1 MARKPRVHFP
11 GALYH
16 VIVRGNKRQRV
27 FRREEDF
34 KLYLR
39 LLGEYKE
46 VFDFVLCAY
55 ALMPTHVH
63 LLVEVRDKPLSG
75 LMQRLQFRYTRNYNI
90 RYKTWGHLFQGRYK
104 AILCEKDS
112 YLVELSAYI
121 HLNPVRAGL
130 VRHPQ
135 EYRWTSY
142 GSYLNGGRMGIVDV
156 EPVLGQFSA
165 RKGKA
170 VRAYGQYVL
179 DHIGDGYREEFYKVE
194 DQRFLG
200 SEGFADRI
208 HRGAKEKVEHIYEI
222 SLEDLVDGVEMGF
235 GIPVRVIRG
244 MNRNRRAPLASRRF
258 SSVYAAECPWR
269 AVVQRGLIYGTT
281 VATGCAGQR
290 RRAQVV
296 FRPRPGSS
304 VLAILVRRTSGRS
317 RCFRTAGKSRRW

>member
-1 MARKPRVHFP
+1 MARKPRVHFR

-16 VIVRGNKRQRV
+16 VIVRGNKGQKV

-46 VFDFVLCAY
+46 VFGFILCAY

-63 LLVEVRDKPLSG
+63 LLVEARDKPLSD

-90 RYKTWGHLFQGRYK
+90 RYRTWGHLFQGRYK

-130 VRHPQ
+130 VRHPRGYQ
-135 EYRWTSY
+135 WTSY
-142 GSYLNGGRMGIVDV
+142 GSYLGGGKMGIVDV

-165 RKGKA
+165 LKGKA
-170 VRAYGQYVL
+170 VRAYEQFVL
-179 DHIGDGYREEFYKVE
+179 DHVGDGHRGEFYKVE

-200 SEGFADRI
+200 SEGFSDRI
-208 HRGAKEKVEHIYEI
+208 QRGTKEKVEHIYEI
-222 SLEDLVDGVEMGF
+222 PLGDMVDGVGMGF
-235 GIPVRVIRG
+235 GIPVSVIRG
-244 MNRNRRAPLASRRF
+244 TSRNRIGA
-258 SSVYAAECPWR
+258 
-269 AVVQRGLIYGTT
+269 
-281 VATGCAGQR
+281 
-290 RRAQVV
+290 
-296 FRPRPGSS
+296 
-304 VLAILVRRTSGRS
+304 SGRS
-317 RCFRTAGKSRRW
+317 IVGYLGRNLGGYPLRSIADYFRRDSVSLCQGIAKVERRMREEDGFREKLMELEKKLVKGRKRKIKK

>member
-16 VIVRGNKRQRV
+16 VIVRGNKGQRV
-27 FRREEDF
+27 FRREADF

-63 LLVEVRDKPLSG
+63 LLVEARDKPLSG
-75 LMQRLQFRYTRNYNI
+75 FMQRLQFRYTRNYNI
-90 RYKTWGHLFQGRYK
+90 RYRTWGHLFQGRYK

-130 VRHPQ
+130 VRHPM

-142 GSYLNGGRMGIVDV
+142 GSYLNGGKMGIVDV
-156 EPVLGQFSA
+156 EPVLGHFSA
-165 RKGKA
+165 NKGRA
-170 VRAYGQYVL
+170 VRAYEQYVQ
-179 DHIGDGYREEFYKVE
+179 DHMGDGHRGEFYKVE

-208 HRGAKEKVEHIYEI
+208 RRGGKEKVEHIYDI
-222 SLEDLVDGVEMGF
+222 SLGDLVEGVEMGF
-235 GIPVRVIRG
+235 GIPVSVIRG
-244 MNRNRRAPLASRRF
+244 MSRNRIGA
-258 SSVYAAECPWR
+258 
-269 AVVQRGLIYGTT
+269 
-281 VATGCAGQR
+281 
-290 RRAQVV
+290 
-296 FRPRPGSS
+296 
-304 VLAILVRRTSGRS
+304 SGRS
-317 RCFRTAGKSRRW
+317 IVGYLGRKLAGYPLSSIADYFRRDPVSLCQGIAKVERRMGEEDGFREKLMGLEKNLVEGRKRKIKK

>member
-16 VIVRGNKRQRV
+16 VIVRGNKGQRV
-27 FRREEDF
+27 FRREADF

-46 VFDFVLCAY
+46 VFEFALCAY

-63 LLVEVRDKPLSG
+63 LLVEARDKPLSG

-90 RYKTWGHLFQGRYK
+90 RYRTWGHLFQGRYK

-130 VRHPQ
+130 VRHPM

-142 GSYLNGGRMGIVDV
+142 GSYLNGGKMGIVDV

-165 RKGKA
+165 GKGKA
-170 VRAYGQYVL
+170 VRAYERYVQE
-179 DHIGDGYREEFYKVE
+179 HMGDGHRGEFYKVE

-200 SEGFADRI
+200 SEGFSDRI
-208 HRGAKEKVEHIYEI
+208 QRGAKEKVEHIYEI
-222 SLEDLVDGVEMGF
+222 SLGDMVDGVEMGF
-235 GIPVRVIRG
+235 GIPVSVIRG
-244 MNRNRRAPLASRRF
+244 MSRNRIGA
-258 SSVYAAECPWR
+258 
-269 AVVQRGLIYGTT
+269 
-281 VATGCAGQR
+281 
-290 RRAQVV
+290 
-296 FRPRPGSS
+296 
-304 VLAILVRRTSGRS
+304 SGRS
-317 RCFRTAGKSRRW
+317 IVGYLGRKLAGYPLSSMADYFRRDPVSLCQGMAKVERRMREEDGFREKLMELEKNLVEGRKRKIKK